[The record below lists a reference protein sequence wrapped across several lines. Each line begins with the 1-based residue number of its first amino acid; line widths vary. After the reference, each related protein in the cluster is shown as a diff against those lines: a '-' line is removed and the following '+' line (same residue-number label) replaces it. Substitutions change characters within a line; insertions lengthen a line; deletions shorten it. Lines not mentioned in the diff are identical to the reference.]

1 MRKFDRMTAEELRIY
16 FEPQT
21 VLRTITGSTSYG
33 LNTATSDVDEKS
45 VVILPKRDYFA
56 LSQEFET
63 VVAHEP
69 DHEYHSLK
77 KFMNLANTQNP
88 TVLEILFTQDRFV
101 TKLTKQGEELRK
113 HRHLFLSS
121 ACFESFGGY
130 ARQQLM
136 RIKSGLGKATVEDHL
151 RHLSDTLDRII
162 GTFELHYPGYRD
174 GVFLVRGVQVDGEGK
189 AAIDLTVRYSAV
201 ELKQLAGMTAELTNA
216 SKNFNKMGARNK
228 RPEEKL
234 EKHAMHLIRLL
245 KMAIEVLR
253 TGELH
258 VFRDT
263 DRDYLLRIRQGQYTW
278 DEIFE
283 MVTELEAQL
292 RAAKASSVLPRDTDY
307 RRINEL
313 YTDLM
318 VDWYS

>member
-1 MRKFDRMTAEELRIY
+1 MVTFNHMTAEELQQY

-21 VLRTITGSTSYG
+21 ILRTITGSTSYG

-45 VVILPKRDYFA
+45 VVILPKRDCFD

-69 DHEYHSLK
+69 DHEYHALK

-88 TVLEILFTQDRFV
+88 TVLEILFTEDRFV
-101 TKLTKQGEELRK
+101 TKIMKHGEELRK
-113 HRHLFLSS
+113 HRELFLSS
-121 ACFESFGGY
+121 ACFDSFGGY

-136 RIKSGLGKATVEDHL
+136 RIKSGLGRATIEDNL
-151 RHLSDTLDRII
+151 TYLTETLERII
-162 GTFELHYPGYRD
+162 RTFDLHYPGYKD
-174 GVFLVRGVQVDGEGK
+174 GVFAIRGVNVDDDGK
-189 AAIDLTVRYSAV
+189 AAIGLTVHYDGL

-228 RPEEKL
+228 RPDEKL

-245 KMAIEVLR
+245 KMAIEVLT
-253 TGELH
+253 TGKLNVYREK
-258 VFRDT
+258 
-263 DRDYLLRIRQGQYTW
+263 DRDELLSIRQGKYTW

-283 MVTELEAQL
+283 MVAGLETRL
-292 RAAKASSVLPRDTDY
+292 REAKAATVLPAATDS
-307 RRINEL
+307 RKIGEL
-313 YTDLM
+313 YSDLM
-318 VDWYS
+318 IDWYG